1 MNAVEIEAAISELA
15 MQPFDAAEFPYAF
28 LSAFGNKDTTLKRLR
43 AGNSNKS
50 DLQGGGLHG
59 VLLTN
64 NIHIAT
70 CAPGQTHATLA
81 SLRAGAVSAR
91 QKARFN
97 LATDGDR

>member
-1 MNAVEIEAAISELA
+1 MNAVEIEQAGSELA
-15 MQPFDAAEFPYAF
+15 EQPFDREEFPFQF
-28 LSAFGNKDTTLKRLR
+28 LAAFGNKDTAMKRLHT
-43 AGNSNKS
+43 GVSNKS
-50 DLQGGGLHG
+50 DVGG
-59 VLLTN
+59 VPQAN
-64 NIHIAT
+64 NTHIAT